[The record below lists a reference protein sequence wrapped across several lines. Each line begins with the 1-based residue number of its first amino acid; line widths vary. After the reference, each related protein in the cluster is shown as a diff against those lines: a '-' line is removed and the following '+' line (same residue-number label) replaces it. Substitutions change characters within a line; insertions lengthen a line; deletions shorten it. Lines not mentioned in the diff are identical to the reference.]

1 MLGLGFCEVSAS
13 SKLYSARSRIIK
25 ILGFFVV
32 PGGVVL
38 VTKDLAPE
46 QILNKPC
53 FRYIQAWFIRSGNDG
68 GAKLGP
74 RSDFQIFMSFG
85 ISGGA
90 ALLAKDL
97 APEQISNK
105 PCTREVQTWILRV
118 LAVGGQELG
127 PGQNFPIFGVLT
139 YRGEGAKGRQGE
151 RAQANF

>member
-53 FRYIQAWFIRSGNDG
+53 FRYIQAWFIRSDSDG

-74 RSDFQIFMSFG
+74 RRDSQIFMSF
-85 ISGGA
+85 
-90 ALLAKDL
+90 
-97 APEQISNK
+97 
-105 PCTREVQTWILRV
+105 
-118 LAVGGQELG
+118 
-127 PGQNFPIFGVLT
+127 
-139 YRGEGAKGRQGE
+139 
-151 RAQANF
+151 